1 MPSRPPAPRRSRSTS
16 SSPAGEDPREREG
29 IHDFRRL
36 KRRDRAPDPRFP
48 ESCGSIDAG
57 GPMKAG
63 FATAHSSP
71 GAAACEAETLV
82 SWREPEAPGTV

>member
-1 MPSRPPAPRRSRSTS
+1 
-16 SSPAGEDPREREG
+16 
-29 IHDFRRL
+29 
-36 KRRDRAPDPRFP
+36 
-48 ESCGSIDAG
+48 
-57 GPMKAG
+57 MKAG